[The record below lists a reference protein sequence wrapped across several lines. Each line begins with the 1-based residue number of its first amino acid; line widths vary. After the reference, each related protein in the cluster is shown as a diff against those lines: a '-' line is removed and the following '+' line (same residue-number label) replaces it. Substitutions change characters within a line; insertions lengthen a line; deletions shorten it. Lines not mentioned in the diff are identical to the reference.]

1 MRRSGSDDDIPDVRA
16 VVVYGV
22 MFSLLL
28 TLYVV
33 PVVYGYIARNTQSPE
48 YIAHLIEKL
57 RGEKKPPAEAP
68 ESG

>member
-1 MRRSGSDDDIPDVRA
+1 
-16 VVVYGV
+16 

-33 PVVYGYIARNTQSPE
+33 PVVYGYVARNTRSPE

-57 RGEKKPPAEAP
+57 RGDKKPAP

>member
-1 MRRSGSDDDIPDVRA
+1 

-33 PVVYGYIARNTQSPE
+33 PIVYGYIARNTRSPE
-48 YIAHLIEKL
+48 YIAHLIDRL
-57 RGEKKPPAEAP
+57 RGGGKQAGGSKEAGANEPAP
-68 ESG
+68 Q

>member
-1 MRRSGSDDDIPDVRA
+1 
-16 VVVYGV
+16 

-57 RGEKKPPAEAP
+57 RGEKKPPAQAP